1 MLHLGDNFVNKN
13 SHAPNFATVLATA
26 TYTKTQESA
35 VNIIYILCPFKT
47 WALMALTTSYL
58 LLITKMIIFNIAIS
72 LGKQYLIL
80 IIYFS
85 SKSSLIVQGRFS
97 ENRIISMIEISD
109 FPMMGSF
116 QSQKDF
122 IVFSLPFFFKQ

>member
-72 LGKQYLIL
+72 LGK
-80 IIYFS
+80 
-85 SKSSLIVQGRFS
+85 
-97 ENRIISMIEISD
+97 
-109 FPMMGSF
+109 
-116 QSQKDF
+116 
-122 IVFSLPFFFKQ
+122 